1 MVARLRLIF
10 ILAVLVPVTLALTP
24 VQVVAMWLHRPL
36 ARRIPVLWHRIA
48 LALVGVRV
56 HVRGEVPLVRP
67 VLIVANHISWSD
79 ALVLG
84 SVMQL
89 CFIAKSEVK
98 SWPVFNLLAWMQRS
112 VFIQR
117 QQRRQ
122 AQAQADT
129 ISARLMEGDAMVLFA
144 EGTTGDGI
152 LLGPFKSALFAAVR
166 AALESADIA
175 HVTVQPVAI
184 AYTRL
189 HGMPLGRLHQA
200 RAAWPGD
207 VKLLPHLLSFLQ
219 VGAYDVEVIFT
230 PPQDFSAATSRKVIA
245 RECRERI
252 RTAFT
257 DAMRM
262 REPH

>member
-1 MVARLRLIF
+1 MVSRLRLIF
-10 ILAVLVPVTLALTP
+10 ILAVLIPVTLVLAP
-24 VQVVAMWLHRPL
+24 VQIAAMRLHRPL
-36 ARRIPVLWHRIA
+36 ARRIPVLWHRLA

-56 HVRGEVPLVRP
+56 NIRGVVPAARP

-79 ALVLG
+79 ILVLG
-84 SVMQL
+84 SVMEL

-112 VFIQR
+112 VFIERHLKR
-117 QQRRQ
+117 QSK
-122 AQAQADT
+122 AQADT
-129 ISARLMEGDAMVLFA
+129 ISARLLEGDAMVLFA
-144 EGTTGDGI
+144 EGTTGDGT
-152 LLGPFKSALFAAVR
+152 LLGPFKSTLFAAIH
-166 AALESADIA
+166 AALDTADIS

-207 VKLLPHLLSFLQ
+207 VQLLPHLISFLMA
-219 VGAYDVEVIFT
+219 GAYDVEVIFT
-230 PPQDFSAATSRKVIA
+230 PPRDFSATTSRKVIA
-245 RECRERI
+245 RECREQI
-252 RTAFT
+252 RAAFS

-262 REPH
+262 RERG